1 MPEWIIIG
9 LVSFF
14 TGVAAS
20 LGLGGGFV
28 LLIYLTAFA
37 GVPQLEAQGINLIF
51 FLPIAALSLIFH
63 TKNKL
68 IDKKPLLPSI
78 LTGAAAVVLGV
89 LLAGVL
95 GSKWLSKLF
104 AIFILYVGI
113 KELFHKK
120 SEKTAENSGKR
131 LENT

>member
-1 MPEWIIIG
+1 MPDWLVIG

-14 TGVAAS
+14 TGVTAS
-20 LGLGGGFV
+20 MGLGGGFV

-63 TKNKL
+63 AKNKL
-68 IDKKPLLPSI
+68 IEKQPLLPTI
-78 LTGAAAVVLGV
+78 LTGVLGVVLGV
-89 LLAGVL
+89 FLAGVL

-104 AIFILYVGI
+104 ALFILFVGLR
-113 KELFHKK
+113 ELFHKK
-120 SEKTAENSGKR
+120 PRKKFAPNKSHESA
-131 LENT
+131 